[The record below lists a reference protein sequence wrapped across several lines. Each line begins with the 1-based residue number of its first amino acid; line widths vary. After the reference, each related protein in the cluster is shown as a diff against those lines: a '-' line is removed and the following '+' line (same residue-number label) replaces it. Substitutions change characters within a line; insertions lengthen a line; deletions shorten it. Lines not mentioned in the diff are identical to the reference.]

1 MHTAAIGTRVKICC
15 ILMTEKQKWGQFLRL
30 VCVTCLGVFQGE

>member
-15 ILMTEKQKWGQFLRL
+15 ILMTEKAKMGTVLEAGMCYLLRGL
-30 VCVTCLGVFQGE
+30 PG